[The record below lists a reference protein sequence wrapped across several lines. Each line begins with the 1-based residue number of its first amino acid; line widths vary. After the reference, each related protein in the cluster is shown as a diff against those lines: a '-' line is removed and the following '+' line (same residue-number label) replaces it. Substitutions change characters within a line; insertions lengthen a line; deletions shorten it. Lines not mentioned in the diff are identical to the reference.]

1 MENRLPD
8 TGIRKNVLLRTNL
21 LVCFVIL
28 LGFIITTSVGY
39 QANQKIFRKDMESV
53 TTLTS
58 DGIYHEIDTIFTKPI
73 NISLTMG
80 NDSLLK
86 EFLEMEPVRQNEDGF
101 IDTMRAYLNAYREK
115 YGYDSVFLASYAT
128 KRYYNFNGFDRTLEE
143 GDPENTW
150 FYGFLEQ
157 PEEYTIVIDNDQVK
171 GAENEVTVFVNCR
184 ISDSNG
190 KTIGLVGVGFRVNT
204 MQELL
209 KNYADNFGVRACLVD
224 SQGEVQITAER
235 TRFEGNSNF
244 FDQCLFPQLKDTI
257 LQSREE
263 PQDVW
268 FSSSKGSGFVISRY
282 VPNMKWHLIVEHDTT
297 ELDMQ
302 LAARLRRD
310 AAVLIAVITF
320 VLVTITKV
328 IKRYNAR
335 IIELTVSAEQERRTV
350 FQTAAEQLYEDIYE
364 FDITHNRAANEDTA
378 RYFES
383 LGAPSNIP
391 YDKALSVI
399 ANKQIKEEYRQGYL
413 DTFSPE
419 NVIKAYKN
427 GTENLRYDF
436 MISVDGE
443 SYYWMRITAHL
454 FFWDEDKS
462 LRMLVYREN
471 IDVQMKRE
479 LYLYDQMQKDPLTG
493 LLNKTAIQNGI
504 HDMLL
509 KYPEKGFAFFI
520 MDIDDFKGVNDQLG
534 HASGDAVLMDF
545 SRILRAEFREEDL
558 VGRIGG
564 DEFVAFA
571 SIADKNAVL
580 YKAETLVK
588 ALHRP
593 VVVDNG
599 VWNLSVSIG
608 IARSP
613 FDAGE
618 FDLLYK
624 KADTALYEAKREGKN
639 VFVLYKDSDKAD

>member
-1 MENRLPD
+1 M
-8 TGIRKNVLLRTNL
+8 
-21 LVCFVIL
+21 
-28 LGFIITTSVGY
+28 
-39 QANQKIFRKDMESV
+39 
-53 TTLTS
+53 
-58 DGIYHEIDTIFTKPI
+58 
-73 NISLTMG
+73 
-80 NDSLLK
+80 
-86 EFLEMEPVRQNEDGF
+86 
-101 IDTMRAYLNAYREK
+101 
-115 YGYDSVFLASYAT
+115 
-128 KRYYNFNGFDRTLEE
+128 
-143 GDPENTW
+143 
-150 FYGFLEQ
+150 
-157 PEEYTIVIDNDQVK
+157 
-171 GAENEVTVFVNCR
+171 
-184 ISDSNG
+184 
-190 KTIGLVGVGFRVNT
+190 
-204 MQELL
+204 
-209 KNYADNFGVRACLVD
+209 
-224 SQGEVQITAER
+224 
-235 TRFEGNSNF
+235 
-244 FDQCLFPQLKDTI
+244 
-257 LQSREE
+257 
-263 PQDVW
+263 
-268 FSSSKGSGFVISRY
+268 
-282 VPNMKWHLIVEHDTT
+282 
-297 ELDMQ
+297 
-302 LAARLRRD
+302 
-310 AAVLIAVITF
+310 
-320 VLVTITKV
+320 
-328 IKRYNAR
+328 
-335 IIELTVSAEQERRTV
+335 
-350 FQTAAEQLYEDIYE
+350 
-364 FDITHNRAANEDTA
+364 
-378 RYFES
+378 
-383 LGAPSNIP
+383 
-391 YDKALSVI
+391 
-399 ANKQIKEEYRQGYL
+399 
-413 DTFSPE
+413 
-419 NVIKAYKN
+419 IKAYKN

-580 YKAETLVK
+580 HKAETLVK